1 MWSLLSE
8 SVTLSPQKDR
18 CAPIDIAMPRDPQ
31 RKYPEWRKAFWLI
44 FLAIA
49 VTLIVSLIGLLL
61 LRVISYR
68 Q

>member
-1 MWSLLSE
+1 M
-8 SVTLSPQKDR
+8 PKD
-18 CAPIDIAMPRDPQ
+18 PE

-44 FLAIA
+44 FLAIV

-61 LRVISYR
+61 FQVIPNR